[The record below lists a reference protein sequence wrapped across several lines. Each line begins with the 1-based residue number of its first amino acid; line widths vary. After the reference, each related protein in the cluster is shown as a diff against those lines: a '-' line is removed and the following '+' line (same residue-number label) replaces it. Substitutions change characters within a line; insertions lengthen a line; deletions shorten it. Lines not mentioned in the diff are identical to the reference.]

1 MNKKCLALFSGG
13 LDSML
18 AIKLI
23 SSQGIEVHALNI
35 DIGFGGNPDKAEL
48 MSRRAK
54 MAGATFEVINAR
66 SKYLQEVL
74 FNPKFGYGKQF
85 NPCIDCHGFMFRT
98 AISMLEDY
106 GASFVISG
114 EVVGQ
119 RPMSQRNDAMVHVKN
134 LALDDN
140 DIILRPLCAKLL
152 KPTRPEREGLV
163 DRELLLD
170 FNGRGRSRQ
179 LELAH
184 KFGFSDF
191 ETPGGGCLYTMEG
204 FSNRIR
210 DFIKFDKNMSE
221 DDLQSL
227 RYGRHLRLLGG
238 AKMIIGRDE
247 KDNAYLEA
255 LNLKKM
261 ESIKFDDII
270 GAHSFIS
277 KNASKEDLEFGAR
290 LAITYCKSEKDKIY
304 RAKIGDKTLNVS
316 PFDNKNIAQT
326 YFIK

>member
-1 MNKKCLALFSGG
+1 
-13 LDSML
+13 
-18 AIKLI
+18 
-23 SSQGIEVHALNI
+23 
-35 DIGFGGNPDKAEL
+35 
-48 MSRRAK
+48 
-54 MAGATFEVINAR
+54 
-66 SKYLQEVL
+66 
-74 FNPKFGYGKQF
+74 
-85 NPCIDCHGFMFRT
+85 
-98 AISMLEDY
+98 
-106 GASFVISG
+106 
-114 EVVGQ
+114 
-119 RPMSQRNDAMVHVKN
+119 
-134 LALDDN
+134 
-140 DIILRPLCAKLL
+140 
-152 KPTRPEREGLV
+152 
-163 DRELLLD
+163 
-170 FNGRGRSRQ
+170 
-179 LELAH
+179 
-184 KFGFSDF
+184 
-191 ETPGGGCLYTMEG
+191 LYTMEG

-304 RAKIGDKTLNVS
+304 RAKIGDKTLDVS